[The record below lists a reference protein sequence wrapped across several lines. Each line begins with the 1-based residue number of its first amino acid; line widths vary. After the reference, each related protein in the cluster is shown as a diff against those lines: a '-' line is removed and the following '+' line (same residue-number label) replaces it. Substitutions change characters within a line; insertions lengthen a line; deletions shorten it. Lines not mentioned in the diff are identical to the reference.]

1 MTTAT
6 PTRGFDVSIVGT
18 IGRKELADSVRNRWF
33 WLYAIGFAALAGILT
48 TLALPSA
55 RVVGY
60 GAFGRSASSL
70 IALVQLIIPLM
81 GLTLGA
87 QALAGQQE
95 RGTIRFLMSHPISR
109 SEAFAGVYLGLAA
122 ALTATIAAGFGAAGF
137 VTAIRGGSA
146 DAGAFARIV
155 LLSWLLA
162 LAMLGIGLMISALT
176 RRAGVAAGAALFA
189 WLGLVF
195 LGDLGV
201 MGTAL
206 ATDLPVEALF
216 FSTVANPVEAFR
228 LLTLTTFQ
236 GSLDVLGPA
245 GSYALDRFGTS
256 LEMILLG
263 VLLAWMTVPTV
274 IAWRRFIG
282 RKDL

>member
-1 MTTAT
+1 MTAVTLPRFETGIVAT
-6 PTRGFDVSIVGT
+6 IA
-18 IGRKELADSVRNRWF
+18 RKELRDAVRNKWF
-33 WLYAIGFAALAGILT
+33 WLYAIAFAGLAGVLT

-55 RVVGY
+55 RVAGY

-70 IALVQLIIPLM
+70 IALVQLIVPLM

-109 SEAFAGVYLGLAA
+109 SEAFLGMYLGLVA
-122 ALTATIAAGFGAAGF
+122 ALSATIAAGFGAAGIIT
-137 VTAIRGGSA
+137 VMRGGSA
-146 DAGAFARIV
+146 DAGSFARIAI
-155 LLSWLLA
+155 LSWILA
-162 LAMLGIGLMISALT
+162 AAMLGLGMLVSAFT
-176 RRAGVAAGAALFA
+176 NRSGVASGTSLFV

-206 ATDLPVEALF
+206 ATKLPVGALF

-228 LLTLTTFQ
+228 LATLTSFE

-245 GSYALDRFGTS
+245 GSYAVDKFGSGLDALLVS
-256 LEMILLG
+256 ILILW
-263 VLLAWMTVPTV
+263 VIVPAT
-274 IAWRRFIG
+274 IAWYRFTRG
-282 RKDL
+282 KDL

>member
-1 MTTAT
+1 MTTASVV
-6 PTRGFDVSIVGT
+6 RRFDIGIVAT
-18 IGRKELADSVRNRWF
+18 IARKELGDSVRNKWF
-33 WLYAIGFAALAGILT
+33 WLYAIGFAGLAGILT

-95 RGTIRFLMSHPISR
+95 RGTMRFLMSHPISR
-109 SEAFAGVYLGLAA
+109 SEAFSGLYLGLAA

-137 VTAIRGGSA
+137 MTAARGGSA
-146 DAGAFARIV
+146 DAGSFARIV
-155 LLSWLLA
+155 VLSWLLA
-162 LAMLGIGLMISALT
+162 LAMLGVGLMISALT
-176 RRAGVAAGAALFA
+176 RRSGVAAGTALFV

-245 GSYALDRFGTS
+245 GTYAVDRFGAA
-256 LEMILLG
+256 LDPLLLG
-263 VLLAWMTVPTV
+263 VLVLWSTAPAA
-274 IAWRRFIG
+274 IAWRRFVG
-282 RKDL
+282 RRDL

>member
-1 MTTAT
+1 MTTSAV
-6 PTRGFDVSIVGT
+6 TRGFDMGIVGT
-18 IGRKELADSVRNRWF
+18 IARKELGDAIRNKWF
-33 WLYAIGFAALAGILT
+33 WLYAIGFAGLAGILT

-109 SEAFAGVYLGLAA
+109 SEAFFGVYFGLAA
-122 ALTATIAAGFGAAGF
+122 ALTATIAAGFGAAGLM
-137 VTAIRGGSA
+137 TALRGGSA
-146 DAGAFARIV
+146 DGSAFARIA
-155 LLSWLLA
+155 LLSWVLA
-162 LAMLGIGLMISALT
+162 LAMVGIGMMISALT
-176 RRAGVAAGAALFA
+176 RRSGVAAGTALFA

-216 FSTVANPVEAFR
+216 FSTIANPVEAFR
-228 LLTLTTFQ
+228 LVTLTTFQ

-245 GSYALDRFGTS
+245 GSYAVDRFGAGLDT
-256 LEMILLG
+256 MLLS
-263 VLLAWMTVPTV
+263 VLALWVVVPTT
-274 IAWRRFIG
+274 IAWRRFVG